1 MAMRRNGLLGIAA
14 LIVLLVL
21 AYAWIDG
28 GREPVRP
35 IVEPIPVPG
44 VGPIPGVSK

>member
-1 MAMRRNGLLGIAA
+1 MRKGWVLGGMTAAA
-14 LIVLLVL
+14 LLVF

-35 IVEPIPVPG
+35 IAESVPVPE
-44 VGPIPGVSK
+44 IAE

>member
-1 MAMRRNGLLGIAA
+1 MREETMRKGWIFGGMTAAA
-14 LIVLLVL
+14 LLLL

-35 IVEPIPVPG
+35 IVESVAVPE
-44 VGPIPGVSK
+44 ISE

>member
-1 MAMRRNGLLGIAA
+1 MAMRRNWLVGALALLA
-14 LIVLLVL
+14 VLVI

-35 IVEPIPVPG
+35 IAEPVA
-44 VGPIPGVSK
+44 IPGAHM

>member
-1 MAMRRNGLLGIAA
+1 MRWNWVLAGLGLLAA
-14 LIVLLVL
+14 LTL

-35 IVEPIPVPG
+35 IVQAIAMPG
-44 VGPIPGVSK
+44 EAK

>member
-1 MAMRRNGLLGIAA
+1 MRWNWVLGGVGLLAA
-14 LIVLLVL
+14 LTL

-35 IVEPIPVPG
+35 IVQPIPVPG
-44 VGPIPGVSK
+44 EAK